1 MLVVL
6 LEMPLVPDQILYLAP
21 LHLPVAVAAVLHQ
34 AQTVMAAMAG
44 LVVERLAQLRI
55 SEEQVTRQA
64 LVRRREQ
71 MAGLVVAHR
80 DMAQAVVVALRQ
92 PVAMVLAQRAVT
104 AVQARHLASLVLL

>member
-1 MLVVL
+1 
-6 LEMPLVPDQILYLAP
+6 MPLVPDQILYLAP

-55 SEEQVTRQA
+55 SEEQATRQA
-64 LVRRREQ
+64 PAQRKALTAA
-71 MAGLVVAHR
+71 MAAAHR